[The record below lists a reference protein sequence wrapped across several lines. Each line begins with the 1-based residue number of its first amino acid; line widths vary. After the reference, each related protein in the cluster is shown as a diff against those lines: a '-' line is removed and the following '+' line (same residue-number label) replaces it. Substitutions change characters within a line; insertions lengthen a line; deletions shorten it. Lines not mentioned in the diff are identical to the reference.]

1 MLILLDVSFTAPG
14 TVRSALVFSLTSRSS
29 VSRMTLGL
37 SPRADAARRF
47 ALPRFASPPSKPAK
61 APDSSNAPPSSPAGS
76 LFDTDSLFDGS
87 DDGNNDDVPKL
98 ALDDA
103 SVVNGGP
110 SPPIPKP
117 TPKRV
122 PAIIFPTAPSG
133 ASVST
138 TTPSQQPRQANKKG
152 KGKVATTAPNPH
164 PNHEEVAR
172 RLGLPRAA
180 SPKPAPK
187 STTAPDSSNVP
198 PSPAGSLFDGSD
210 GGDNGDV
217 PKLALDDAS
226 VVNGGALPPVPEPTP
241 KQVSAINFP
250 SAALNAGPST
260 TTPSQQPRQVKS
272 KGKGKSKGKAAAT
285 ATATAT
291 STATATATVTAP
303 KPDPPSKGTTSRPP
317 VTLSSKQQAAYYVT
331 SKTPAWA
338 GGLRTVSTF
347 IPGNASA
354 SSSATPST
362 PGPANPTASSNA
374 SIQTTGRPSAEASHN
389 TIQPSGEPTIYLS
402 PNQPPNGSIAS
413 GTPANSHTQA
423 TQSVPP
429 QTFVST
435 NTTTTSSLPEPSSNH
450 APPASQSSGTP
461 STVPP
466 PNASASVPPPAGHTT
481 TGAPNAQPTASTAPP
496 SGTTS
501 QPRSTINWWERPC
514 IP

>member
-1 MLILLDVSFTAPG
+1 
-14 TVRSALVFSLTSRSS
+14 
-29 VSRMTLGL
+29 
-37 SPRADAARRF
+37 
-47 ALPRFASPPSKPAK
+47 
-61 APDSSNAPPSSPAGS
+61 
-76 LFDTDSLFDGS
+76 
-87 DDGNNDDVPKL
+87 
-98 ALDDA
+98 
-103 SVVNGGP
+103 
-110 SPPIPKP
+110 P

-187 STTAPDSSNVP
+187 NTTAPDSSNVP

-226 VVNGGALPPVPEPTP
+226 VVNGGILPPVPEPTP

-250 SAALNAGPST
+250 SAASNAGPST
-260 TTPSQQPRQVKS
+260 TTTSQQPRQVKS

-285 ATATAT
+285 ATATA
-291 STATATATVTAP
+291 P
-303 KPDPPSKGTTSRPP
+303 KPDPPSQGTTSRPP

-331 SKTPAWA
+331 SRTPAWA
-338 GGLRTVSTF
+338 GGRRTVSTF

-362 PGPANPTASSNA
+362 PGPANSTASNNA
-374 SIQTTGRPSAEASHN
+374 TIQNTGRPSAEASRN
-389 TIQPSGEPTIYLS
+389 TIQPSGEPTIYS
-402 PNQPPNGSIAS
+402 APNQPPNGSIAS
-413 GTPANSHTQA
+413 GTPASSHTQA

-435 NTTTTSSLPEPSSNH
+435 NTTTTSSLPGPSSNH
-450 APPASQSSGTP
+450 VPPTSQSSGTP

-481 TGAPNAQPTASTAPP
+481 TGAPNAQPTASTTPP

-501 QPRSTINWWERPC
+501 QPRSTVNCGLCPGPGPVPDATRPAGLC
-514 IP
+514 FAHLVDQASEPVWVWV